1 MRDEVFFSLLPRAF
15 TRSTLQYA
23 YISPRDNLLIIDT
36 ASARRAE
43 DLLQD
48 QFTAPV
54 PQGY

>member
-1 MRDEVFFSLLPRAF
+1 MLPRAF
-15 TRSTLQYA
+15 TRSTLQYS

-48 QFTAPV
+48 QFTATRDERHHCRMISI
-54 PQGY
+54 